1 MAIIVFATN
10 VAGFSAGK
18 VFPILLECLDLYG
31 CMLLFGCG
39 CLVGTVFVVFIL
51 EETTGKSLDSIDI
64 NDTTQPDSIRAT
76 RLNSISKI

>member
-10 VAGFSAGK
+10 VAAFSAGK

-39 CLVGTVFVVFIL
+39 CFVGTAFVVFIL
-51 EETTGKSLDSIDI
+51 EETTGKSLDNIET
-64 NDTTQPDSIRAT
+64 NEKTQLDSIRAI
-76 RLNSISKI
+76 RLNSI